1 MSTVPLLCRGL
12 VDDAALFPP
21 GNAAMADAV
30 PAHAEHRRAW
40 YAPLVGPFLCPA
52 SRLAE
57 LAELAELAGATGT
70 PLGVGVIVDT
80 GTGGIEPAVAS
91 VRADPLLVLRS
102 IDVPLRG
109 EPLAEAARRAAI
121 ALDAALNDLRDDV
134 AGDVAAEWDGLPA
147 YLEVPRGPGWRRAM
161 EAVAETGYRAKLRTG
176 GVTPDAFPSEA
187 EVAAFILACLELDV
201 PFKFTAGLHRAV
213 RNTTDDGIEQHG
225 FVNVLLAVADAL
237 DGADGPT
244 IERTLADRDA
254 ARITARAGALP
265 SGRAA
270 GVRSWLASYGSCSIE
285 EPVDDLLALGL
296 ITKE

>member
-1 MSTVPLLCRGL
+1 VSTVPVLFRGL

-30 PAHAEHRRAW
+30 PAHAARRRAW

-57 LAELAELAGATGT
+57 LAELAGETGT
-70 PLGVGVIVDT
+70 SLSVGVIVDT
-80 GTGGIEPAVAS
+80 GTGGIEPAVAA
-91 VRADPLLVLRS
+91 VRADPLLELRS

-121 ALDAALNDLRDDV
+121 ALDGALDDLSDDP
-134 AGDVAAEWDGLPA
+134 AGDASAEWDELPV
-147 YLEVPRGPGWRRAM
+147 YLEVLRGPGWRRAL
-161 EAVAETGYRAKLRTG
+161 EVVAETGYRAKLRTG
-176 GVTPDAFPSEA
+176 GVTPDAFPAEA

-201 PFKFTAGLHRAV
+201 PFKFTAGLHRAI
-213 RNTTDDGIEQHG
+213 RNTTGDGIEQHG
-225 FVNVLLAVADAL
+225 FGNVLLAVADAL
-237 DGADGPT
+237 DGADAPT
-244 IERTLADRDA
+244 IEQTLADRDTD
-254 ARITARAGALP
+254 RITDRMGALP

-270 GVRSWLASYGSCSIE
+270 GVRSWLASYGSCSID

>member
-57 LAELAELAGATGT
+57 LAGETGT

-80 GTGGIEPAVAS
+80 GTGGIEPVVAS
-91 VRADPLLVLRS
+91 VRSDPLLELRS

-109 EPLAEAARRAAI
+109 EPLAESARRAAI
-121 ALDAALNDLRDDV
+121 ALDAALNDLRDDA
-134 AGDVAAEWDGLPA
+134 AGDVVAEWDGLPA
-147 YLEVPRGPGWRRAM
+147 YLEVPRGPGWRRAV

-237 DGADGPT
+237 DGADAPT
-244 IERTLADRDA
+244 IERTLADRDTD
-254 ARITARAGALP
+254 RITDRVSALP

-270 GVRSWLASYGSCSIE
+270 GVRSWLASYGSCSID
-285 EPVDDLLALGL
+285 EPVADLLALGL